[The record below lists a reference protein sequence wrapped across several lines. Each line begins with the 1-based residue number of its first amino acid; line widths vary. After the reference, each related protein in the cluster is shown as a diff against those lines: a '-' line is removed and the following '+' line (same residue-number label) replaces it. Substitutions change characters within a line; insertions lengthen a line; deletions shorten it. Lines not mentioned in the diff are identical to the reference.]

1 MSESKE
7 KLIIGPA
14 SYKQEL
20 YINATQDIVCFGG
33 GAG

>member
-1 MSESKE
+1 MSEQKV
-7 KLIIGPA
+7 IGPA